1 MVEEKIFLL
10 EQAARCRR
18 LAQTVNHVE
27 FAERMM
33 VMAQEYEE
41 RAFTLPSPPLAPS
54 EETQMMQP
62 SQKDIEHRAYKLWEN
77 EAQPKGRDQEFYL
90 EAERQLKEERIRHE
104 LKTPD
109 NL

>member
-1 MVEEKIFLL
+1 MVEEKTVLL
-10 EQAARCRR
+10 EQGARCRR
-18 LAQTVNHVE
+18 LAQTVSDLE

-41 RAFTLPSPPLAPS
+41 KASSPPLAPS
-54 EETQMMQP
+54 EGTQMTHP
-62 SQKDIEHRAYKLWEN
+62 SQKDIECRAYQLWED
-77 EAQPKGRDQEFYL
+77 AGQPKGRDQEFYL
-90 EAERQLKEERIRHE
+90 KAERQLKEERIRHE